1 MTRNNIVRFPGVRER
16 QGGFPPEDG
25 RAAANEGP
33 APPGVEPPAAA
44 PRTAGARA
52 ARGVLYGFRY
62 ALFLVL
68 MWARGPLRF
77 LLGLVGVPA
86 MFALPLI
93 AFGYEG
99 ANKGE
104 LLMLCVGAG
113 LGAFVLAWFYD
124 SIVLALSPEPIFLN

>member
-16 QGGFPPEDG
+16 QGGFPPEGG

-33 APPGVEPPAAA
+33 ASPDVEPLVVA

-52 ARGVLYGFRY
+52 ARGVLYGVRY

-104 LLMLCVGAG
+104 LLVLCVGAG

>member
-16 QGGFPPEDG
+16 QGGFPPEGG
-25 RAAANEGP
+25 RAAVNEGP
-33 APPGVEPPAAA
+33 ASPDVQPPAAA

-52 ARGVLYGFRY
+52 ARGVLYGIRY

>member
-33 APPGVEPPAAA
+33 APPGVEQPAAA

-52 ARGVLYGFRY
+52 ARGVLYGIRY
-62 ALFLVL
+62 VLFLVL

-86 MFALPLI
+86 MLALPLI